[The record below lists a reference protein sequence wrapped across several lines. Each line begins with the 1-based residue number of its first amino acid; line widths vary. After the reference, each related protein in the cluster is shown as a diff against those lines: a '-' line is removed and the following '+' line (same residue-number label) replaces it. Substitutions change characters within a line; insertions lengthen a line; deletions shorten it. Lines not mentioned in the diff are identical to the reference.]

1 MLVLQKCGIFERLDV
16 GEVVIGDGGFVFVLE
31 KCGYV

>member
-1 MLVLQKCGIFERLDV
+1 MINQKCGIFERFDV

-31 KCGYV
+31 K